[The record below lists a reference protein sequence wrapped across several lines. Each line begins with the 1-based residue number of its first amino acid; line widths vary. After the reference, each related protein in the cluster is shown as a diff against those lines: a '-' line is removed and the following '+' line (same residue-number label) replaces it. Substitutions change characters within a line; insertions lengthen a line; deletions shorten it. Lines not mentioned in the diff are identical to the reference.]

1 MWYKIKAIG
10 EEVSFRRKATE
21 KQILTFIDFFVA
33 KDIARGLNY
42 WLHYFYDLRQK
53 KKDNIHFFK
62 CFLWFLLVF
71 VSRRVCCFFKE
82 KKQCSINTLAKN
94 TFQNKMHDLE
104 RLSMLCMGA
113 RCLHQCC
120 IKHLKNRTIG
130 QRRIA

>member
-53 KKDNIHFFK
+53 KKDNIHFF
-62 CFLWFLLVF
+62 
-71 VSRRVCCFFKE
+71 
-82 KKQCSINTLAKN
+82 
-94 TFQNKMHDLE
+94 
-104 RLSMLCMGA
+104 
-113 RCLHQCC
+113 
-120 IKHLKNRTIG
+120 
-130 QRRIA
+130 